1 MIAVDHRK
9 TAGFYKLHSA
19 EKSLRKARGVEV
31 LGGAASYHEVDVSPT
46 IDAVEKLLEFLP
58 SA

>member
-31 LGGAASYHEVDVSPT
+31 LGVAASYHEVDVSQT
-46 IDAVEKLLEFLP
+46 IVCQTLKPLGVKCY
-58 SA
+58 